1 MIYVS
6 SCLSSVC
13 HFASDHFRTFQS
25 MTNQAFHNTVQK
37 VHSFFKE
44 HGHILMTIAACS
56 ISAYLS
62 PQLFFSG
69 LAVGMFGTLLLD
81 YLNGSSQSIASFLL
95 DRGHDVFLVHATLT
109 TVSAIS
115 KIVEAAN
122 SQFFASMSRDGLV
135 SCLLSGILA
144 GSTIIAL
151 SRKI

>member
-1 MIYVS
+1 MMYIN
-6 SCLSSVC
+6 SCLSSAST
-13 HFASDHFRTFQS
+13 FAHNRFCTFQNT
-25 MTNQAFHNTVQK
+25 TNQIFHNAVQK

-44 HGHILMTIAACS
+44 HGHVLMMIAACA

-62 PQLFFSG
+62 PPMFFSG
-69 LAVGMFGTLLLD
+69 LAVGMVGTLLLD
-81 YLNGSSQSIASFLL
+81 YLNASSNSIASFLL
-95 DRGHDVFLVHATLT
+95 DRKHDVFLVHATLT
-109 TVSAIS
+109 TVSIVS

-122 SQFFASMSRDGLV
+122 SQLFADMSRNGLV